1 MIELD
6 PKPKKLSPKDRPVRI
21 SICGACGEIFR
32 DCECAEKQEKRKAE
46 ELERLKSDPPR

>member
-32 DCECAEKQEKRKAE
+32 DCECAAKQEKRKRE
-46 ELERLKSDPPR
+46 ELEKAVKNDPP

>member
-6 PKPKKLSPKDRPVRI
+6 PKPKKKHPHR
-21 SICGACGEIFR
+21 SICGECGEIPR